1 MWLLD
6 GSRVWCGRDE
16 TSGRCDM
23 VHRAALLIARFII
36 ALVARMPVASCAEA
50 EWVDEVFS

>member
-1 MWLLD
+1 
-6 GSRVWCGRDE
+6 
-16 TSGRCDM
+16 M